1 MAGTLYLGTSGFA
14 YDMWKGVFYPET
26 TKNREMLPYYATRFD
41 SVEINYTF
49 RRFPSEETLAKW
61 RDAVPADFRFT
72 LKANQ
77 RITHKLKLRDAA
89 DDTQAFVERARTLGD
104 RLGTVFFQCP
114 PYLRFDRDLIGS
126 FLSTLPEGT
135 RYAME
140 FRHASWE
147 EARPLLSEAGVAW
160 CTAETDEGKVGPV
173 TFEPFGFLRLR
184 KEDYT
189 GEELRAWAERIRP
202 ALADGHDVFCY
213 LKHEDEG
220 AAPRLAL
227 RLERFLED

>member
-26 TKNREMLPYYATRFD
+26 TKNREMLPYYATRFN

-49 RRFPSEETLAKW
+49 RRFPSEETLTKW
-61 RDAVPADFRFT
+61 REAVPEGFRFT

-77 RITHKLKLRDAA
+77 RITHKLKLREAA
-89 DDTQAFVERARTLGD
+89 DDTKAFVERARTLGEK
-104 RLGTVFFQCP
+104 LGTVFFQCP
-114 PYLRFDRDLIGS
+114 PYLRFDTELIES
-126 FLSTLPEGT
+126 FLAVLPEGGH
-135 RYAME
+135 YAME

-147 EARPLLSEAGVAW
+147 EARPLLEQAGVAW
-160 CTAETDEGKVGPV
+160 CTAETDAGEVGTV

-184 KEDYT
+184 KEEYSDAEL
-189 GEELRAWAERIRP
+189 GEWAGRIRP
-202 ALADGHDVFCY
+202 ALDAGTDVFCY

-227 RLERFLED
+227 RLEELLG